1 MVVAE
6 KSDIEKA
13 EVLKRY
19 ALTAP
24 DIWIEKVF
32 QCNMWGKQ
40 REICKSVLT
49 NSRTVVPSCSSSGKT
64 WTSGRVALW
73 FLANHYPSTV
83 ITTAPTFRQVETI
96 LWREI
101 AAAYAKRL
109 IPLNGHLTATKL
121 ALAHTDPEKDWFA
134 LGLSTD
140 EPERFQGLHNTHVLV
155 IGDEASGLPDP
166 IYNAIE
172 NPLSSGYTRLLLIGN
187 PTQSTGGFK
196 DAFDSPFYNTISISA
211 FDTPNFEGITLDDI
225 KNADD
230 WPDDPVPFP
239 GLIKPRWVWERFQEW
254 GENSSLFQVYVL
266 GQFPQAGERNL
277 FRLSDIDAAV
287 RREIKPEGVKIAAV
301 DISLE
306 GGDETVYA
314 TRMGNH
320 VFEMKGW
327 SHQDSG
333 YTEGRVSREYRA
345 DNPAEIFMEPQ
356 GVGGP
361 IITHLEGLD
370 VPITKWN
377 PGAPPVDTELFA
389 NLRAEQYF
397 LLKQKFEKGEI
408 SIPDDPKLRVQLSEI
423 QYTYHKR
430 NLKMLIEAKEDMR
443 KRGVKSP
450 DRADAL
456 MMLFAPR
463 KASGPPRQTF
473 Y

>member
-6 KSDIEKA
+6 KEQVEK
-13 EVLKRY
+13 LKEL
-19 ALTAP
+19 ALTYP

-32 QCNMWGKQ
+32 DCKMWSKQ
-40 REICKSVLT
+40 REICLSVLH

-64 WTSGRVALW
+64 WDSGRIVLW
-73 FLANHYPSTV
+73 FLLNHYPATV

-101 AAAYAKRL
+101 AAAYAKAKV
-109 IPLNGHLTATKL
+109 PKNGNLTATKL
-121 ALAHTDPEKDWFA
+121 TLAHTDPERDWFA

-140 EPERFQGLHNTHVLV
+140 EPERFQGLHNSNVLV
-155 IGDEASGLPDP
+155 VGDEASGLPDT

-187 PTQSTGGFK
+187 PTQSVGGFK
-196 DAFDSPFYNTISISA
+196 DAFDSPFYNKITISA

-287 RREIKPEGVKIAAV
+287 RREIKPEGVRVASV

-327 SHQDSG
+327 SHQDTN
-333 YTEGRVSREYRA
+333 YTEGRVIREYRT
-345 DNPAEIFMEPQ
+345 DKSVEIFMEPQ
-356 GVGGP
+356 GMGEP
-361 IITHLEGLD
+361 IAAHLETHD
-370 VPITKWN
+370 VPVTRWN
-377 PGAPPVDTELFA
+377 PAGKPIDTELFM
-389 NLRAEQYF
+389 NNRAEQYF
-397 LLKQKFEKGEI
+397 LLKQRFEKGEI
-408 SIPDDPKLRVQLSEI
+408 DIPDDPKLRGQLSEI
-423 QYTYHKR
+423 QYDYR
-430 NLKMLIEAKEDMR
+430 NGKMLIESKKDMR

-463 KASGPPRQTF
+463 KFGRAFQQVF